1 MRAPVSSARYSRERE
16 MAIWM
21 MLAAMGARMASRN
34 AAMGLVP
41 PSSSLLLP
49 PKMAA
54 NCMKLAML
62 TMTEASTPATVWIE
76 DVTVGD
82 MADLVGDD
90 AAQLLGAEDAHDA
103 VGDGHH
109 AVFGV
114 ATGGEGVG
122 RVFRDDTDAGLGDA
136 GVGGKLGHHA
146 VQQGA
151 SSSDS
156 SRAWYMDSTIL
167 SEYQ

>member
-1 MRAPVSSARYSRERE
+1 MRAPVSSAKYSRERE

-62 TMTEASTPATVWIE
+62 TMTEASTPATVWIRMSRLAIWPISWAMTPRSSSGLRMRMMPS
-76 DVTVGD
+76 VTATTPCSGSRPV
-82 MADLVGDD
+82 AK
-90 AAQLLGAEDAHDA
+90 ALGASS
-103 VGDGHH
+103 GM
-109 AVFGV
+109 
-114 ATGGEGVG
+114 TQT
-122 RVFRDDTDAGLGDA
+122 RGLGMPA
-136 GVGGKLGHHA
+136 LA
-146 VQQGA
+146 ASSATMRCSRGA